1 MSGDAGAL
9 HGKTAATGSAQSE
22 LRFTRFG
29 TTGGGAL
36 KTSWVVWVAW
46 RWVDGFGGWLELL
59 MLRHPDSY
67 HSFLSC
73 GFFGNDAKGK
83 FVLAK
88 SATIWSGN
96 RHLYSGHLFF
106 GGELFQRI
114 PRFGQDGGN
123 SPLPTFPRRVAGAVR
138 PSWGQGLPS
147 RNLNVEQWQNIS
159 FFGGWQRHGRHHAK
173 VNVTGWFVI
182 HCYLMLLES
191 GMDDPYFSRIA
202 HPQVGQSMVMQI
214 LELCNTACGFHP
226 DPPYH
231 ISDETS
237 MWELSRWQPP
247 RVSHESLCSMPLYG
261 QRHHHNCCHKSPRH
275 QIFADH
281 MPYHKHLVGHDLDP
295 RVLIYT
301 WNAFPKFAAT
311 ICPWWNSIWVIDGFR
326 GSLFAEIFFENM
338 RQFRRPIRSKQNEQK
353 SGVPDQNLVQF

>member
-96 RHLYSGHLFF
+96 RHLYSGHLFL

-138 PSWGQGLPS
+138 PS
-147 RNLNVEQWQNIS
+147 
-159 FFGGWQRHGRHHAK
+159 
-173 VNVTGWFVI
+173 
-182 HCYLMLLES
+182 
-191 GMDDPYFSRIA
+191 
-202 HPQVGQSMVMQI
+202 
-214 LELCNTACGFHP
+214 
-226 DPPYH
+226 
-231 ISDETS
+231 
-237 MWELSRWQPP
+237 
-247 RVSHESLCSMPLYG
+247 
-261 QRHHHNCCHKSPRH
+261 
-275 QIFADH
+275 
-281 MPYHKHLVGHDLDP
+281 
-295 RVLIYT
+295 
-301 WNAFPKFAAT
+301 
-311 ICPWWNSIWVIDGFR
+311 
-326 GSLFAEIFFENM
+326 
-338 RQFRRPIRSKQNEQK
+338 
-353 SGVPDQNLVQF
+353 